1 MKEST
6 MRTSTVAVGVLVTSA
21 AVVGGAVTANADSSV
36 AQPKGSHTIVFAT
49 PWTGGE
55 QTYLDLGSPGQGSGD
70 VFLIADLPVLV
81 RGQRVGSLEGTETI
95 LSDAHDGT
103 VSQQVTVRLPD
114 GNVMLEG
121 VGRHDDSPFRLA
133 VVGGTGAFNRAR
145 GEMVVVGEDEP
156 NKQNIQKLV
165 VLP

>member
-1 MKEST
+1 
-6 MRTSTVAVGVLVTSA
+6 MRTSTIALGVLITSA
-21 AVVGGAVTANADSSV
+21 AVVGTAVAANADSS
-36 AQPKGSHTIVFAT
+36 ARPKGSRTIVFTT

-55 QTYLDLGSPGQGSGD
+55 QTYIDLGSPGQGPGD
-70 VFLIADLPVLV
+70 IFLIADLPVLV
-81 RGQRVGSLEGTETI
+81 GGKRIGSLEGTETI

-103 VSQQVTVRLPD
+103 VSQQATVRLPG

-133 VVGGTGAFNRAR
+133 VVGGTGNFNRAR

-165 VLP
+165 LRP